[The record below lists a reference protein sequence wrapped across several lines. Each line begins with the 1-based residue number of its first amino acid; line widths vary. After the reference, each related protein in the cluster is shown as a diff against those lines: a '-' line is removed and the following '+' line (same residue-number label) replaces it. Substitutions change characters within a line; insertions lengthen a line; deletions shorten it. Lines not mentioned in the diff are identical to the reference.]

1 MSLAST
7 DHDRQPSARS
17 GERSAPSLAELVS
30 MTARSASARPTAGLN
45 KPIVAAAP
53 PRPYHRPQDEEA
65 FVIAGTPIPIVVAVD
80 DDRRVRQSIQSVVE
94 SAGYATLAFATA
106 EQFLQSGALA
116 EASCLIA
123 DVRMPGMNGIE
134 LQRRARLER
143 PLLPVIFIS
152 GHADD
157 DVRRHALADG
167 AVTFLYKPFDAA
179 ALLSIIDGVLKKCAS

>member
-1 MSLAST
+1 
-7 DHDRQPSARS
+7 
-17 GERSAPSLAELVS
+17 V
-30 MTARSASARPTAGLN
+30 TAAGP
-45 KPIVAAAP
+45 K
-53 PRPYHRPQDEEA
+53 Q
-65 FVIAGTPIPIVVAVD
+65 IVVAVD

-116 EASCLIA
+116 DASCLIA
-123 DVRMPGMNGIE
+123 DVRMPGMDGIE
-134 LQRRARLER
+134 LQRRARLDR

-157 DVRRHALADG
+157 DVERHALAGG
-167 AVTFLYKPFDAA
+167 AVDFLSKPFDAA